1 MANRR
6 MFSKDIINSGE
17 FQDLSLLA
25 QLLYFHIGMNA
36 DDDGFCECRI
46 LGVGLGCT
54 DAEFCELMDAGFII
68 KVPGRKTLYYDLHWL
83 ENNKIRSDRYT
94 PSRYHDL
101 IYIPDSKNENNKR
114 GIYVGDDFV
123 NRAKQEYEA
132 TKSAMIPHGIP
143 GGSTGGIPDGIP
155 GGNDIPTG
163 TPTCIP
169 DGIPTGSATGTPHG
183 TPTGIPD
190 GSETGAVLDTQY
202 RAEQVNSG
210 KERNIYNNAQS
221 ETEPSETKQDDVD
234 YEAAYRKRFHKS
246 MSEFEFYDRNAIPVA
261 NEYFLWSNFSI
272 DEQKQFL
279 TNLSKTDKDEVDKWI
294 KDTIKLIPNIKKGIV
309 ESVNHEPN
317 EQSQGYDDDVAP
329 FDELPF

>member
-94 PSRYHDL
+94 PSRYHGL
-101 IYIPDSKNENNKR
+101 IYIQDNENENNKR
-114 GIYVGDDFV
+114 GIYVGDEFV
-123 NRAKQEYEA
+123 NRAKEEYEA
-132 TKSAMIPHGIP
+132 SKSVAIPHGIP

-155 GGNDIPTG
+155 SGNGIPTG

-169 DGIPTGSATGTPHG
+169 DGIPSGITTGTPHG
-183 TPTGIPD
+183 TTTGIPD

-210 KERNIYNNAQS
+210 KERDIYNNVQS
-221 ETEPSETKQDDVD
+221 ETEPAETEPTEAD
-234 YEAAYRKRFHKS
+234 YAEAFKKYFHVS
-246 MSEFEFYDRNAIPVA
+246 IEDFEFYDDTLDPILNEYLMWNGREVDVQKKDIERFMKNNEEERETELKRMAEAIPTQKHRIW
-261 NEYFLWSNFSI
+261 EYVNN
-272 DEQKQFL
+272 
-279 TNLSKTDKDEVDKWI
+279 NLR
-294 KDTIKLIPNIKKGIV
+294 
-309 ESVNHEPN
+309 
-317 EQSQGYDDDVAP
+317 
-329 FDELPF
+329 